1 MTTLDAI
8 VVLLLIEALL
18 ALGWSQYVKARRYG
32 AMGTKGPERP
42 VEAKTDDGPKGPL
55 LDRK

>member
-18 ALGWSQYVKARRYG
+18 ALAWAQACKARRPG
-32 AMGTKGPERP
+32 AKPPQRLTD
-42 VEAKTDDGPKGPL
+42 AKNDDGPKGPL